1 MGTKMGGS
9 EVVMGTK
16 MGGSEVVMGTKMGG
30 SEVVMGTKMGG
41 SEVVNTERTF
51 LKNKKLVLKFEIYE
65 DENTK
70 HFKFEN
76 SKTSGF
82 LRNFGNC
89 SSKGTALHFRRLMC
103 SAIPL

>member
-1 MGTKMGGS
+1 M
-9 EVVMGTK
+9 
-16 MGGSEVVMGTKMGG
+16 
-30 SEVVMGTKMGG
+30 
-41 SEVVNTERTF
+41 NTEKTF
-51 LKNKKLVLKFEIYE
+51 LKGEKLVLKFKIYE

-76 SKTSGF
+76 SKTFGF

-89 SSKGTALHFRRLMC
+89 FSNDMASHFRRLMC